1 MEIAHIINVTEIN
14 DSKKASYLH
23 IAQPLTMRS
32 MVIAQK
38 TAKSVIDVDLVAIKH
53 KDEKVSVPSEF
64 EWAPDLDKY
73 AWEHIEALKNVI
85 PHKPLPRL
93 KDLILSLYNMSDA
106 EYFIFTNLDIGLY
119 PHFYIR
125 VKEIIEKGYDAFCIN
140 RRDLPKEHDGVLLDE
155 SAIEMIFS
163 IEGIQHPGIDCFV
176 FKKEIVPSLNFG
188 NVYIGYPPVGQVLKT
203 QLEIN
208 SKNFLWVKDEKIT
221 FHIGSDIAWNN
232 GGAYLKENWNQANG
246 LYVGCF
252 NTSPYK
258 ILKQK
263 LKSLIRQTCSR

>member
-85 PHKPLPRL
+85 SHKPLPRL
-93 KDLILSLYNMSDA
+93 KDIILSLYNVSDA

-155 SAIEMIFS
+155 SAIELIFS
-163 IEGIQHPGIDCFV
+163 IVGIPHIGIDCFV
-176 FKKEIVPSLNFG
+176 FKKEIVPLLNLS

-203 QLEIN
+203 QVEIN
-208 SKNFLWVKDEKIT
+208 SKNFLWIKDEKIT
-221 FHIGSDIAWNN
+221 FHIGSDLAWKN
-232 GGAYLKENWNQANG
+232 GGPYVKENWNQANG
-246 LYVGCF
+246 LYVRCF
-252 NTSPYK
+252 YTSPYK
-258 ILKQK
+258 ILKKK
-263 LKSLIRQTCSR
+263 LKFLIRQLF